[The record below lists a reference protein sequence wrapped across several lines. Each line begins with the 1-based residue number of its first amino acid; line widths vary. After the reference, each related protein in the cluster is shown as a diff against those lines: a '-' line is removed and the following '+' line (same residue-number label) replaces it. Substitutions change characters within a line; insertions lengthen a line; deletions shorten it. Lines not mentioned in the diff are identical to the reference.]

1 MHNSSIS
8 LMLPLS
14 IITLFNFFSAFAR
27 NVRRNLSDEIQHNG
41 VAGTISWVINSIR
54 HFTGSNVKHPK
65 PLDVALNNY
74 HAYSGHS
81 GYSVRPSEA
90 KQRQRARRRQQR
102 RPNGPTQQQRQSNFK
117 RRHLHQQQEPT
128 SDSYHS
134 VYSKS
139 FFNH

>member
-1 MHNSSIS
+1 MASAFIN
-8 LMLPLS
+8 
-14 IITLFNFFSAFAR
+14 LFLFFSAFAR

-41 VAGTISWVINSIR
+41 VTGTISWIVNSIR
-54 HFTGSNVKHPK
+54 NFTGSKVKHPK

-74 HAYSGHS
+74 HAYSGHT

-102 RPNGPTQQQRQSNFK
+102 RPSGQAQQQQQWNFK
-117 RRHLHQQQEPT
+117 RRQRPQQEST
-128 SDSYHS
+128 SDNYHS